1 MNYKYHPKTS
11 VELRDILEK
20 EIFGVQGSY
29 DEPNWEANLNCIEEL
44 KQIQ

>member
-20 EIFGVQGSY
+20 KFLEYKVLMMSPIG
-29 DEPNWEANLNCIEEL
+29 
-44 KQIQ
+44 KQT